1 MRKLLWTL
9 PVLAFGLVALTPT
22 DVQGFGRKKAND
34 CCEPAPVCVVGYVD
48 KVVTTYQAQHVEEE
62 VEVTTMKP
70 VWIDKEEKYKY
81 YECVRT
87 ETPTKQTVK
96 WHEQVWVEEA
106 VTYKVCKTSM
116 VPTKV
121 TVKKWVCVPTKE
133 KVDVQSWK
141 NVSTPT
147 KVTTKYLE
155 PSTKEVDYTWTE
167 YSTVMVPEKRKV
179 TTWTCVPQEV
189 ISTVNVTRCVACQ
202 VVDSCGNCHIVYRPV
217 CEQQTVK
224 HTVMKSVP
232 VESEITVNVCK
243 VVGTEKKGKRN
254 ETTWV
259 EKSKEETVNVVSCQL
274 VKETVE
280 VTVNRMS
287 EVSEDVTV
295 NVCRTD
301 WVEEKGTQKV
311 CKLVEKSKEE
321 TVNVVSFNNVEK
333 EGVRKWKECT
343 WTPEKAKASRPAA
356 SWCPCKRSSSARSTA
371 PCPAATKHSG

>member
-22 DVQGFGRKKAND
+22 DVQGFGRRKAD

-48 KVVTTYQAQHVEEE
+48 KVVTTYQAKYIEED
-62 VEVTTMKP
+62 VEVTVNKP
-70 VWIDKEEKYKY
+70 VWVDKEEKYKY

-96 WHEQVWVEEA
+96 WNEATWVEEP

-133 KVDVQSWK
+133 KVEVQSWK
-141 NVSTPT
+141 HVSTPT

-167 YSTVMVPEKRKV
+167 YSTVMVPTKQKV

-217 CEQQTVK
+217 CEPQTVK

-243 VVGTEKKGKRN
+243 VVSTEKKGKRN

-274 VKETVE
+274 VKEMVE
-280 VTVNRMS
+280 VTVNKMT

-295 NVCRTD
+295 NVCKTE

-311 CKLVEKSKEE
+311 CKWVEKSKEE

-343 WTPEKAKASRPAA
+343 WTAEKTKVKQTRCVMVPVQTVIK
-356 SWCPCKRSSSARSTA
+356 CPVYGPV
-371 PCPAATKHSG
+371 PCCN